1 MTLTQHEQARCT
13 HTPEHDNEPHNNKQT
28 VIMRVILT
36 AIVTIVSI
44 VINDATVDDIN
55 PALRIIRNV
64 P

>member
-1 MTLTQHEQARCT
+1 MHT